1 MLRWISV
8 LLIVSLAINT
18 ITLIILLQHK
28 HNDIKPTV
36 EDIIPR
42 PTQTDFAEANTS
54 EQSQHIIHIS
64 NGLQKLSFQIQKL
77 EALISRQEISEA
89 SIQDHPISNQ
99 LQQTFEEANQLG
111 HERIDVILS
120 QGNLDHESIH
130 ELRRVM
136 SKMSP
141 KEHHQALQ
149 KLVIA
154 INNGELILQPGVTL

>member
-1 MLRWISV
+1 MSRWISV

-18 ITLIILLQHK
+18 ITLIMLLQHK
-28 HNDIKPTV
+28 HNDINPT
-36 EDIIPR
+36 IKNIAPHS
-42 PTQTDFAEANTS
+42 TQSDFPEANAS
-54 EQSQHIIHIS
+54 EQSQHIIYIS
-64 NGLQKLSFQIQKL
+64 NELQKLSFQIQKL
-77 EALISRQEISEA
+77 EALISRQGFSDITV
-89 SIQDHPISNQ
+89 QDHPISNQ
-99 LQQTFEEANQLG
+99 SQQTFEEANQLG
-111 HERIDVILS
+111 HERIDAILS